1 MPRGRNFAITW
12 NLERYTIDDVHELV
26 DVLNSVF
33 AKVRGYVI
41 GAMEVG
47 KENDYTHC
55 HMLIVFKNPV
65 SLSSVIEQSMNN
77 HVELVVSYKKYLDYM
92 KKDGPFIFNNLTGYS
107 EDDVV
112 FNDLVDCKNLT
123 EFFRLHPN
131 LINRFSQYEKMYFQI
146 RADTIEDEEDVEL

>member
-12 NLERYTIDDVHELV
+12 NLERYTIDDIHELV

-65 SLSSVIEQSMNN
+65 SLSSVIEQSLNN
-77 HVELVVSYKKYLDYM
+77 HVELVIAYKRYLDYM

-107 EDDVV
+107 EDDIV

-146 RADTIEDEEDVEL
+146 RADRVDEDDEL

>member
-12 NLERYTIDDVHELV
+12 NLERHTIDDIHELV
-26 DVLNSVF
+26 DILNSVF
-33 AKVRGYVI
+33 AEVRGYVI

-47 KENDYTHC
+47 KENNYTHC
-55 HMLIVFKNPV
+55 HMLIVFKNAV
-65 SLSSVIEQSMNN
+65 ALSSVIEQLMNN

-92 KKDGPFIFNNLTGYS
+92 KKDGPFIFNSLSGYS
-107 EDDVV
+107 DDDVV

-131 LINRFSQYEKMYFQI
+131 LINRFSQYERMYWQI
-146 RADTIEDEEDVEL
+146 RADTIDEDDEL

>member
-12 NLERYTIDDVHELV
+12 NLERYTIDDIHELV

-55 HMLIVFKNPV
+55 HMLIVFTNPV

-146 RADTIEDEEDVEL
+146 RADTIEEDVEL

>member
-12 NLERYTIDDVHELV
+12 NLERYTIDDIHELV

-55 HMLIVFKNPV
+55 HILIVFKNPV
-65 SLSSVIEQSMNN
+65 ALSSVVEKLMNN
-77 HVELVVSYKKYLDYM
+77 HVELVVSYKKYFDYM

-146 RADTIEDEEDVEL
+146 RADTIDEDVEL

>member
-12 NLERYTIDDVHELV
+12 NLERYTIEDIHELV

-41 GAMEVG
+41 GAIEVG

-92 KKDGPFIFNNLTGYS
+92 KKDGSFIFNNLTGYS

-146 RADTIEDEEDVEL
+146 RADTIDEDVEL

>member
-12 NLERYTIDDVHELV
+12 NLERYTIDDIHELV
-26 DVLNSVF
+26 DILNSVF
-33 AKVRGYVI
+33 AKVRGYVV
-41 GAMEVG
+41 GAIEVG

-65 SLSSVIEQSMNN
+65 SLSSLIEQSMNN

-131 LINRFSQYEKMYFQI
+131 LINRFSQYEKLYFQI
-146 RADTIEDEEDVEL
+146 RADTIEEDAEL

>member
-12 NLERYTIDDVHELV
+12 NLERYTIDDIHELV

-65 SLSSVIEQSMNN
+65 SLSSFIEQSMNN

-146 RADTIEDEEDVEL
+146 RADTIDEDDEL

>member
-12 NLERYTIDDVHELV
+12 NLERYTIDDIHELV

-41 GAMEVG
+41 GAIEVG

-92 KKDGPFIFNNLTGYS
+92 KKDGSFIFNNLTGYS

-146 RADTIEDEEDVEL
+146 RADTIEEDVEL

>member
-12 NLERYTIDDVHELV
+12 NLERYTIDDIHELV

-55 HMLIVFKNPV
+55 HILIVFKNPV
-65 SLSSVIEQSMNN
+65 ALSSVVEKLMNN

-146 RADTIEDEEDVEL
+146 RADTIDEDVEL

>member
-12 NLERYTIDDVHELV
+12 NLERYTIDDIHELV

-47 KENDYTHC
+47 KENDYRHC

-77 HVELVVSYKKYLDYM
+77 HVESVVSYKKYLDYM

-146 RADTIEDEEDVEL
+146 RADTFEEDVEL

>member
-12 NLERYTIDDVHELV
+12 NLERYTIDDIHELV

-92 KKDGPFIFNNLTGYS
+92 KKDGSFIFNNLTGYS

-146 RADTIEDEEDVEL
+146 RADTIDEDDEL

>member
-12 NLERYTIDDVHELV
+12 NLERYTIDDIHELV
-26 DVLNSVF
+26 DTLNSVF
-33 AKVRGYVI
+33 AEVRGYVI
-41 GAMEVG
+41 GAIEVG
-47 KENDYTHC
+47 KENGYNHC
-55 HMLIVFKNPV
+55 HMLLVFKNAI

-92 KKDGPFIFNNLTGYS
+92 KKDGPFLFNSLTGYS
-107 EDDVV
+107 DDDVV

-131 LINRFSQYEKMYFQI
+131 LINRFSQYERMYWQI
-146 RADTIEDEEDVEL
+146 RADSVDEGDEL

>member
-12 NLERYTIDDVHELV
+12 NLERYTIDDIHELV

-41 GAMEVG
+41 GAIEVG
-47 KENDYTHC
+47 KVNDYTHC

-92 KKDGPFIFNNLTGYS
+92 KKDGPFMFNNLTGYS
-107 EDDVV
+107 EDDVI

-146 RADTIEDEEDVEL
+146 RADTIEEDVEL

>member
-12 NLERYTIDDVHELV
+12 NLGRYTIDDIHELV

-41 GAMEVG
+41 GSIEVG

-146 RADTIEDEEDVEL
+146 RADMIEEDVEL

>member
-12 NLERYTIDDVHELV
+12 NLERYTIDDIHELV
-26 DVLNSVF
+26 DILNSVF

-77 HVELVVSYKKYLDYM
+77 HVELVVSYKNYLDYM

-146 RADTIEDEEDVEL
+146 RADTIEEDVEL